1 MTKFYWILAMV
12 AVVGVAAVGYTVASG
27 TMRKTA
33 TEPVEVEGLD
43 NMETLVA
50 MARGVSKGDPD
61 APITIAE
68 FADYQCPGCGAFT
81 LTVKPQLDAQYV
93 ETGKARFVYY
103 DFPLVSNHPY
113 TFLAARAARCAD
125 DQGKFWEYQ
134 NTIFRNQSTWV
145 TKQQPQGDFVDY
157 AVMVGAD
164 KDTFEACLKS
174 DAHADVV
181 SANLRLAYELGLDGT
196 PTVMISM
203 GRGMARRLMS
213 FDFQSIQKAIEDLM
227 AESAA
232 PSADSASA
240 AGA

>member
-1 MTKFYWILAMV
+1 MTRFYWILAAV
-12 AVVGVAAVGYTVASG
+12 AVAGIAAVGYTVASG
-27 TMRKTA
+27 TIGKAA

-68 FADYQCPGCGAFT
+68 FADYTCPGCGAFT
-81 LTVKPQLDAQYV
+81 LTVKPQLEAQYV
-93 ETGKARFVYY
+93 ETGKAKFVYY
-103 DFPLVSNHPY
+103 DFPLVSNHPF

-134 NTIFRNQSTWV
+134 SAIYRNQSSWV

-157 AVMVGAD
+157 AGMVGAD
-164 KDTFEACLKS
+164 EDTFEACLNS

-181 SANLRLAYELGLDGT
+181 SANLRLAYELGLEGT

-213 FDFQSIQKAIEDLM
+213 FDFQSIQSAIESLM

-232 PSADSASA
+232 APAEPVAP
-240 AGA
+240 GT